1 MKPHK
6 ILPVC
11 VIISLLGFS
20 HICLMSVHPAF
31 MVWIQE
37 IIGLIDTSS
46 DAQTMVRSPK
56 IYGLLLLNH
65 VSLIIEM
72 GADGTADSLVALSG
86 VVSLESLGTEAGDN
100 TVIVSA

>member
-6 ILPVC
+6 MPVC
-11 VIISLLGFS
+11 VIISLLGFF
-20 HICLMSVHPAF
+20 HICLISVYPGF

-37 IIGLIDTSS
+37 IIGFTDTSP
-46 DAQTMVRSPK
+46 DAHITAGSPK
-56 IYGLLLLNH
+56 IYGSLLLNH